1 MKHKILKLNAVLLL
15 GLGLTPLQ
23 GQTTM
28 NVKATSG
35 TQTAYTLSTIRKLTF
50 PSTGNMM
57 VTKTTAT
64 TDNYALGSVRY
75 LNFSDLGTNIESN
88 TELKESIKLYPNPV
102 QDVLNIQLATA
113 VNKTA
118 TVEILSIEG
127 KVVYKARLTS
137 ADSHPINVSNFR
149 QGIYLCRVNNGISIE
164 TTKFFKK

>member
-64 TDNYALGSVRY
+64 ADNYALGSVRY
-75 LNFSDLGTNIESN
+75 LNFSVSTGIESN